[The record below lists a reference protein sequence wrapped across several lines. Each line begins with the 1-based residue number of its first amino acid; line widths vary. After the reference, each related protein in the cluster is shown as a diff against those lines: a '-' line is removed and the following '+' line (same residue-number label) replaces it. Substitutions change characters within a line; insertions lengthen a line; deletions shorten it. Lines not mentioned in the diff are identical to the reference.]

1 MRRIVRNR
9 TVRVSQKVRALLGE
23 NEVREFATIDGAIYC
38 TEDRHYLHRLLGKLN
53 EPLLRFLTAYPISQ
67 KELQETISA
76 QQCEPLVALGF
87 LEYASE
93 VTSSVVEQQN
103 VILRVVVGKTGTM
116 ESIIVTDSSTNRVA
130 SVPVPVAC
138 KKMKVEDF
146 IWHAVGEFYKKG
158 A

>member
-1 MRRIVRNR
+1 MRRVVRNR

-23 NEVREFATIDGAIYC
+23 TEEREFSTIDGAIFR

-93 VTSSVVEQQN
+93 ATSSVVEQN
-103 VILRVVVGKTGTM
+103 VIVRMVVGKTGTV
-116 ESIIVTDSSTNRVA
+116 ESIIVTEASTNHVA
-130 SVPVPVAC
+130 SVSVPVAC